1 MIDAE
6 IEVFI
11 LIKGFDESYSQ
22 TIYSRSSYTAKDFVF
37 GGKFI
42 RPFYVDES
50 GMLVI
55 DLTKVGDFEKVEIE
69 KLLPSLN

>member
-1 MIDAE
+1 
-6 IEVFI
+6 
-11 LIKGFDESYSQ
+11 
-22 TIYSRSSYTAKDFVF
+22 VF